1 LAIQHGPITAVDK
14 LLEEGADPSRFA
26 GDTNTFMAAVNNYKS
41 RALKRLLAPGV
52 STSVPV
58 TEFKSLLQMAVIP
71 YRLTLLN
78 YLLDAAPGYYPDDD
92 GAWIEALQYAIFE
105 DRYRAAAVLLEA
117 AKKKMPSPT
126 KKIDTDTIYTVVYRG
141 DCDGVWLLLAFGW
154 DPNASIGITTPLHLA
169 AEAGRIYLVKLLLR
183 FGADANARDRQ
194 RSPPLLWATAGQHA
208 KVVELLLKAGADPNA
223 ANSFRNTPL
232 HECARRDYLR
242 ILDTL
247 LGAGARA
254 DITDDIGVAPLH
266 TAISH
271 VVPVE
276 MIGRLLQAGAPVNG
290 LDPHLRTPLFLAAQ
304 KGDARTVEALLAAG
318 ANIKLDVEQGSM
330 SPLHA
335 AAVAGRAEVIQPLV
349 RAGMN
354 VEGID
359 YLKKTPLFLATI
371 NDHLDAMRELMHCG
385 AEDNHDG
392 KLPSAVFGAVS
403 NGRLGALNVC
413 SMPELIYLR

>member
-1 LAIQHGPITAVDK
+1 
-14 LLEEGADPSRFA
+14 
-26 GDTNTFMAAVNNYKS
+26 
-41 RALKRLLAPGV
+41 
-52 STSVPV
+52 
-58 TEFKSLLQMAVIP
+58 
-71 YRLTLLN
+71 
-78 YLLDAAPGYYPDDD
+78 
-92 GAWIEALQYAIFE
+92 
-105 DRYRAAAVLLEA
+105 
-117 AKKKMPSPT
+117 MPSPT